1 MFIKFN
7 SRPMLQL
14 SKSGIERA
22 VTLQR
27 NLVQCFVMTYSPRD
41 VFVPF
46 GNCRNEPVIFRAVS
60 LINWNIRNVY
70 TFQTSNSK
78 NTKKRNICFII
89 YNYQRNYTT
98 ESSPFFKATNM
109 INCEYIYGFSD
120 IDECKGNH
128 SCHMNATCTNTD
140 GSYICECHPRFYGNG
155 QSCTG
160 EFNLFAI
167 IFRIFLL
174 EPSLRLLR
182 WPLSAISLVSHV

>member
-1 MFIKFN
+1 MWLLSNWLTGKMSTKICNFWYYNLFVMFIKFN

-22 VTLQR
+22 VMLQR

-98 ESSPFFKATNM
+98 ESSPILKWQT
-109 INCEYIYGFSD
+109 
-120 IDECKGNH
+120 
-128 SCHMNATCTNTD
+128 
-140 GSYICECHPRFYGNG
+140 
-155 QSCTG
+155 
-160 EFNLFAI
+160 
-167 IFRIFLL
+167 
-174 EPSLRLLR
+174 
-182 WPLSAISLVSHV
+182 W